1 VELYSY
7 LGSIM
12 YNHCK
17 IGGEWKRM
25 IVEHKIGE
33 GTRIKLGA
41 PMVGKNETVYL
52 EVYREMGF

>member
-7 LGSIM
+7 LGSIL

-17 IGGEWKRM
+17 IDGEWKRK
-25 IVEHKIGE
+25 IVARKIAE

-52 EVYREMGF
+52 EVYREMSF

>member
-1 VELYSY
+1 
-7 LGSIM
+7 
-12 YNHCK
+12 
-17 IGGEWKRM
+17 M